1 MNIAK
6 VALETASN
14 GHRGQTRWDRKTP
27 YITHPIAVAEIA
39 RRIVNEI
46 HNTFSLADIEL
57 ILAASYLHDLAEDVE
72 RYKNK
77 EALIAKEVFD
87 LAAISI
93 DDPYRKYEKSLADDL
108 SRLNKHRHSN
118 YLDFVIS
125 CKINPRTAVIK
136 RADIEHNLSDLK
148 NGSMKDKYILAKYI
162 LSL

>member
-1 MNIAK
+1 MNITQAS
-6 VALETASN
+6 LEIASN

-27 YITHPIAVAEIA
+27 YIAHPIAVAEIA
-39 RRIVNEI
+39 RKKVSEI

-57 ILAASYLHDLAEDVE
+57 ISAASYLHDLAEDVE
-72 RYKNK
+72 KYKNN

-87 LAAISI
+87 LAAISM

-118 YLDFVIS
+118 YLDFIMS
-125 CKINPRTAVIK
+125 CKMNPRTTVVK
-136 RADIEHNLSDLK
+136 GADIEHNLSNLK
-148 NGSMKDKYILAKYI
+148 NGSMKDKYILASYI